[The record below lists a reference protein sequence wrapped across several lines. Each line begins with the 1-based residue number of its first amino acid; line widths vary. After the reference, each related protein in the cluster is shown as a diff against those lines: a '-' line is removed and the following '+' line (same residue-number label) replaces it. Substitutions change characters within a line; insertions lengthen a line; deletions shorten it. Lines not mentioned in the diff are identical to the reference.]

1 METEIKIENISK
13 SFDNQQVLDHI
24 TMDFQ
29 RGYIHL
35 LNGKNGCGKKYFV
48 ENHVWFDDSR

>member
-1 METEIKIENISK
+1 MKTEIKIENISK
-13 SFDNQQVLDHI
+13 SFDTQQVLDHI

-35 LNGKNGCGKKYFV
+35 LSGKMVVEKYFI

>member
-1 METEIKIENISK
+1 MKTEIKIENISK
-13 SFDNQQVLDHI
+13 SFDTQQVLDHI

-35 LNGKNGCGKKYFV
+35 LNGNNGCGKSTLLKIKIGRA
-48 ENHVWFDDSR
+48 HV